1 MLTTTQGHVLREMGL
16 HAHLLEPRGST
27 PELLPLHSI
36 PSESRSL
43 GLQVALGVP
52 HIPLCLI
59 PICLLGLGYNQQPEE
74 QIQAARARNAIGEKD
89 IPPAPVADR
98 KEPGIHQDTV
108 RGFHLNRWVV

>member
-1 MLTTTQGHVLREMGL
+1 
-16 HAHLLEPRGST
+16 
-27 PELLPLHSI
+27 
-36 PSESRSL
+36 
-43 GLQVALGVP
+43 
-52 HIPLCLI
+52 
-59 PICLLGLGYNQQPEE
+59 LGYNQQPEE